1 MEHKHHAKSSVN
13 FLDSDEILEKLDL
26 KGNEAFMDAGCGD
39 GHIAITALKKYLPDG
54 LAYAVDS
61 YDISINELDGKTYFL
76 VDPSIYMFENKVNY
90 IMPKNILVSN
100 KYSNLVRFI
109 NDNAMWALYDIRN
122 KAKINRF
129 IYLLKTYGIVKNELE
144 DFIQS
149 FITLSEEQAL
159 SIDKTSDRGKELA
172 LKTLENKAW
181 VEIYR
186 DNIVKEF

>member
-1 MEHKHHAKSSVN
+1 
-13 FLDSDEILEKLDL
+13 
-26 KGNEAFMDAGCGD
+26 
-39 GHIAITALKKYLPDG
+39 
-54 LAYAVDS
+54 
-61 YDISINELDGKTYFL
+61 
-76 VDPSIYMFENKVNY
+76 
-90 IMPKNILVSN
+90 
-100 KYSNLVRFI
+100 
-109 NDNAMWALYDIRN
+109 MWTLYDIRN